1 MEQASET
8 VNIASKAAMGAN
20 IVITIFLSV
29 SLKAMWNMNHVLQ
42 VITFLPALLE
52 YPPNA
57 QLFMDSVN
65 EAIELE
71 EFTQNVY
78 DLLLP

>member
-29 SLKAMWNMNHVLQ
+29 SLKAMWNMNHALQ
-42 VITFLPALLE
+42 VIIFLPDLLE
-52 YPPNA
+52 FPPNA
-57 QLFMDSVN
+57 KLFIDSVN

-71 EFTQNVY
+71 NFTQDVY